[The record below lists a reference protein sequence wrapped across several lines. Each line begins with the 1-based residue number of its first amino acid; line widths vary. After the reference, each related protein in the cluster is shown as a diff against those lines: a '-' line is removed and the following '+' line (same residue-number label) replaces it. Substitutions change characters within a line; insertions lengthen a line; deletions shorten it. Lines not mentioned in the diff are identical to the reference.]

1 MKKFFF
7 CFIACALATPAALP
21 SADFE
26 GSVYFKINTGKGSPQ
41 DINYSAK
48 NGLVRIDIKKTEGR
62 SPSVILDAAKQEM
75 IILLPEQKKYMVQAI
90 AESRNPLSR
99 PGSAEPTLEKIDGT
113 EKIIGYDCG
122 LYVVKSK
129 DSTTQL
135 WLTEQLGAFVGFGTG
150 TGSKSS
156 APTSSPSPMSPP
168 APGGA
173 RGRASASNPN
183 SWESLVAGKN
193 LFPLRVITINTEGQ
207 ETSRLEATGVEK
219 KSLSDSDFAPP
230 AGWEKFDMGSMMRSM
245 LPPPPPFPGPP
256 K

>member
-1 MKKFFF
+1 
-7 CFIACALATPAALP
+7 
-21 SADFE
+21 
-26 GSVYFKINTGKGSPQ
+26 
-41 DINYSAK
+41 
-48 NGLVRIDIKKTEGR
+48 
-62 SPSVILDAAKQEM
+62 
-75 IILLPEQKKYMVQAI
+75 MVQAI

-113 EKIIGYDCG
+113 EKILGYDCG
-122 LYVVKSK
+122 LYVVKRK

-135 WLTEQLGAFVGFGTG
+135 WLTEQLGAFVGFGLDAG
-150 TGSKSS
+150 KGSKSS
-156 APTSSPSPMSPP
+156 APMSPP
-168 APGGA
+168 SPGGA
-173 RGRASASNPN
+173 PGRASASNPN

-193 LFPLRVITINTEGQ
+193 LFPLRVITIITEGQ
-207 ETSRLEATGVEK
+207 ETSRLEAAGVEK